1 MSPLRVPL
9 LDLPHELPEL
19 LPALPCP
26 LAQVL
31 GHRHVAPH
39 QRLRVLQH
47 VLAVLER
54 LERHQRGPAPVHSGT
69 WPNIFLLCKYFL
81 DYDVRTSEHPGG
93 PHQRNVSPDVE
104 PQLEQVG
111 DLVFEVVFALP
122 VVARDPVEDQVVLL
136 VLLEVVHLLLHV
148 LKLHRH
154 RLKVLIEIL
163 DAFLHV
169 LYLLEERGLGV
180 DGSVV
185 DLGHVLHQVGVDLVR
200 AVNEP
205 SQSLTIME
213 KVKDYNQ

>member
-1 MSPLRVPL
+1 M
-9 LDLPHELPEL
+9 
-19 LPALPCP
+19 
-26 LAQVL
+26 
-31 GHRHVAPH
+31 
-39 QRLRVLQH
+39 
-47 VLAVLER
+47 
-54 LERHQRGPAPVHSGT
+54 HSGT

-136 VLLEVVHLLLHV
+136 VLLEVVHLLLDV

-154 RLKVLIEIL
+154 RVKVLVKVL

-185 DLGHVLHQVGVDLVR
+185 DLGHVLHQVGVHLVR

-205 SQSLTIME
+205 SQSFTITEKE
-213 KVKDYNQ
+213 KVLLGQRLCAALRILATKN